1 MVWELRTD
9 NTPLILILSTFSHDP
24 RSGLDGVLLEVEQ
37 GAAGNAL
44 HYHAKQHLLGQ
55 AERLNVGSL
64 ASAETSNTL
73 NIPV

>member
-1 MVWELRTD
+1 MVGNLLTD
-9 NTPLILILSTFSHDP
+9 NTALILSTFSYDP

-44 HYHAKQHLLGQ
+44 HYHAKQHLFGQ

-64 ASAETSNTL
+64 A
-73 NIPV
+73 IRRDI